1 MSRLVSET
9 SFEVEATITRKG
21 QTTVPVAIRK
31 VLGIDKGSSVVF
43 RSMKDGTV
51 ILIPK
56 TSVAEES
63 DPMLEPFLRLLTNDI
78 AKHPETLMPVSVGL
92 FDQINNLVADIDVD
106 LDETLPDE

>member
-1 MSRLVSET
+1 MSRQVSEA
-9 SFEVEATITRKG
+9 SFEVEATITKKG
-21 QTTVPVAIRK
+21 QTTVPAAIRR

-56 TSVAEES
+56 PSVSEEN
-63 DPMLEPFLRLLTNDI
+63 DPMLEPFLQLLANDI

-92 FDQINNLVADIDVD
+92 FDQINDLVADVDVD
-106 LDETLPDE
+106 LDEALPDE